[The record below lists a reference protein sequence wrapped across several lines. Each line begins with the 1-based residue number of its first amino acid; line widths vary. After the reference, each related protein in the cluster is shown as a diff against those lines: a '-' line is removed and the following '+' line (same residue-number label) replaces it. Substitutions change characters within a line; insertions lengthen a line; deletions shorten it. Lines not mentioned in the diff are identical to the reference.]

1 MKIKY
6 FVWNEMTSKLIGNQR
21 TQGPSGEKRLKMW
34 KCLGFLFR
42 VMYGERHDKLE
53 LVSLRIK
60 DNHSNYL

>member
-1 MKIKY
+1 
-6 FVWNEMTSKLIGNQR
+6 MTSKLIGNQR
-21 TQGPSGEKRLKMW
+21 TQGPSGEKRLKMR